1 MAAQGIDVVC
11 IDTTAG
17 FLDSGGFYQLAMGT
31 VGEVEPL
38 GTWDMIV
45 KVMQKAGNKKIRTLQ
60 IHGHGCPGQQGIA
73 YSSTITANG
82 SRALLTDR
90 SGKLVG
96 DGQYL
101 QQLGSYFLPKGRI
114 YLGGCNV
121 AVGEEGARLL
131 RAVSKAV
138 RRTGNPVYTFASES
152 WQNPWLPGYE
162 GIDGG
167 LVRYSDGDH
176 VLYTSYSG
184 MD

>member
-1 MAAQGIDVVC
+1 MSAQGIDVVC

-38 GTWDMIV
+38 GTWDMISKIIQ
-45 KVMQKAGNKKIRTLQ
+45 KVGNKKIRTLQ
-60 IHGHGCPGQQGIA
+60 IHGHGCPGAQGIA
-73 YSSTITANG
+73 FSSTITSNG
-82 SRALLTDR
+82 SRALLTDG
-90 SGKLVG
+90 SGNLVG
-96 DGQYL
+96 DGYYMKCV
-101 QQLGSYFLPKGRI
+101 GPYFLPKGRI

-121 AVGEEGARLL
+121 AVGEEGADLL
-131 RAVSKAV
+131 RAISKAV
-138 RRTGNPVYTFASES
+138 RRTGKPILTFASES

-176 VLYTSYSG
+176 VLYTNYSG